1 MELIPAGPKQEPN
14 RPLPT
19 SGRASFGQ
27 TLGSQYSRILGP
39 AANQLSFYTSN
50 DYDPD
55 VQARAEQ
62 YIKDEGLT
70 GDDAD
75 YIRRFGIGSDD
86 NLTDAINTAT
96 RRRVDREIL
105 QNSTG
110 VSLFLTDPAVALS
123 LGLPAL
129 GVRAALYAGRG
140 IQALQAPRAVAGIGP
155 GLTQR
160 AVQAFGDDLAGI
172 ARFAPERMTQI
183 PYVGAARSQAAAEA
197 FSRPVSMAV
206 SAQALIS
213 RRRYTAS
220 QLAKIG
226 ALDAA
231 VVDGSL
237 SLVDALNEISF
248 GEDVADTLTNA
259 AVYTAAITAFGGL
272 LGYGLGAALGAPLRQ
287 SERVRQFGQGY
298 KDYLRE
304 VSQRP
309 TPETSPIVDGKV
321 QYAGAW
327 FTESI
332 FFKAIP
338 TPIRT
343 TVLDK
348 ALPDKWK
355 REMLKL
361 GGDMG
366 MIFRENQAGIATGP
380 SVYINSG
387 RRLGEWHSTVKVI
400 DESFARVSPTGA
412 SEFMNIPVGAG
423 IQTVRRKLG
432 TDVMTPKDWYERI
445 GQLYIDKVPYER
457 MMPEEAASVQA
468 LQSFFQRYEAELTG
482 SGLMNQRDVFF
493 DTYLKEVARQG
504 KAISLVN
511 SIIAQNRRWM
521 TKERAPLVALLEPK
535 LAKRDQLLATQQ
547 SRGLTDKQVKL
558 LQDLEEEIPALQ
570 EGVDRFD
577 SLFKLIDD
585 AESIDDLVA
594 LRGQL
599 DLTPPMRKALEKL
612 EPSIAKMRAQ
622 IDNTLEILQEAGR
635 RGADADPY
643 FFRIWDRRAIEE
655 NTDAFRNILTNWF
668 RDNNVIYRRDDEGMF
683 VRVELPTDSA
693 SLITRADQTI
703 NNILGE
709 FDDDAID
716 AIFSGYGRNGP
727 MISKTLNIPNEL
739 VKDFMVT
746 NVREVM
752 LSYTQRVA
760 PKIEFHKLFQHPT
773 KPGKLMGLEER
784 VEMYRAEMREEGIPE
799 KNIDRYIKN
808 FVAVYDQVVGS
819 NVKRPDAID
828 SKVANVLRT
837 ATTWTF
843 LSGSG
848 IAALGDTASLLMD
861 HEMKTIGRAFIAA
874 LDDPTIL
881 PKAKREVNLSGEA
894 LEIAAGLVHLRML
907 ESQSRDAFTRGTLD
921 KLNNGFFIANGL
933 GPVTVATKVMDGLLR
948 GHTLIEAS
956 QRLAA
961 GNAND
966 FERTF
971 LARYNITDDVARRI
985 TAMPFEETN
994 NKLKLANTEAWDDEI
1009 AVEAFRNALRAGVAN
1024 RIIMGTPADKPLV
1037 MSGATY
1043 IPDSLAARL
1052 PFELPVDPRVKG
1064 FRRFESGLLT
1074 LPFTFY
1080 TYTMGALSKITANH
1094 AAGAV
1099 RNRLSHIAVAMILGG
1114 MIVKFRTPSW
1124 AWDEMDTEDKIARAF
1139 DFSGLAAIYSDA
1151 GYRAISMAQEL
1162 GFENNFPIQPKFK
1175 SDPDTL
1181 GALVSLGGAP
1191 ADWSYEVVKA
1201 AGQMARGDFQDGA
1214 KGLIRMM
1221 PLIDALITGG
1231 VIKDTAS
1238 DLADMLPNRQ

>member
-1 MELIPAGPKQEPN
+1 
-14 RPLPT
+14 LPT
-19 SGRASFGQ
+19 SGPASFGT

-39 AANQLSFYTSN
+39 AANQLSFYTSS

-55 VQARAEQ
+55 VQVRAEE
-62 YIKDEGLT
+62 YIKSEGLT

-86 NLTDAINTAT
+86 NLIDAINTAK
-96 RRRVDREIL
+96 RRRADREIL
-105 QNSTG
+105 ENSTG
-110 VSLFLTDPAVALS
+110 FALFVTDPALAFS
-123 LGLPAL
+123 FGFPGL
-129 GVRAALYAGRG
+129 GVRAALYVGRG
-140 IQALQAPRAVAGIGP
+140 LQALQAARAVPGIGSR
-155 GLTQR
+155 LMER
-160 AVQAFGDDLAGI
+160 ATQAFGDDLAGI
-172 ARFAPERMTQI
+172 ARFAPERMAQI
-183 PYVGAARSQAAAEA
+183 PYVGAARSEAAAEA

-213 RRRYTAS
+213 RRNYSAS
-220 QLAKIG
+220 ELAKIA

-237 SLVDALNEISF
+237 SLVSALNEISF
-248 GEDVADTLTNA
+248 GEDVAETLTNA
-259 AVYTAAITAFGGL
+259 ALYTAGVTAFGGL

-287 SERVRQFGQGY
+287 VERARQFSENFQRH
-298 KDYLRE
+298 LRE

-309 TPETSPIVDGKV
+309 TPETTPIVDGKV

-327 FTESI
+327 FTESA
-332 FFKAIP
+332 FFKSVP
-338 TPIRT
+338 TPVRT
-343 TVLDK
+343 TVLDNF
-348 ALPDKWK
+348 LPDKWK
-355 REMLKL
+355 QEMLKL
-361 GGDMG
+361 GNDMG
-366 MIFRENQAGIATGP
+366 MVFRENQAGISSGT
-380 SVYINSG
+380 SVFLNSG
-387 RRLGEWHSTVKVI
+387 RRLGEWYSTLKVI
-400 DESFARVSPTGA
+400 DESFKKVNPTGA
-412 SEFMNIPVGAG
+412 SEFMNVPVGAM
-423 IQTVRRKLG
+423 IETVRRKLG
-432 TDVMTPKDWYERI
+432 KDVIRPGDWYDHVGR
-445 GQLYIDKVPYER
+445 LYIEKTPYDK
-457 MMPEEAASVQA
+457 MTPEEAASVQA
-468 LQSFFQRYEAELTG
+468 LQSFFQRYEGELTG
-482 SGLMNQRDVFF
+482 LGLINQRDVFF
-493 DTYLKEVARQG
+493 DAYLKEAGRQG

-521 TKERAPLVALLEPK
+521 TRERTPLLKKLEPK
-535 LAKRDQLLATQQ
+535 QAKLEALRATQQ
-547 SRGLTDKQVKL
+547 SRGLTDNQLKL
-558 LQDLEEEIPALQ
+558 LNQLEEEVADLQ
-570 EGVDRFD
+570 VGLEKFD
-577 SLFKLIDD
+577 SLFKMIDD
-585 AESIDDLVA
+585 AASVDDLTA
-594 LRGQL
+594 MRNQL
-599 DLTPPMRKALEKL
+599 DLTPPMTKALGKL
-612 EPSIAKMRAQ
+612 EESITAMRAE
-622 IDNTLEILQEAGR
+622 IDALLEMIEEGSR

-643 FFRIWDRRAIEE
+643 FFRIWNRRAIEE
-655 NTDAFRNILTNWF
+655 NTDAFRNILVNWF
-668 RDNNVIYRRDDEGMF
+668 RDNNVIYRRDDKGRF
-683 VRVELPTDSA
+683 VRVEMPTDSA
-693 SLITRADQTI
+693 SLITRADETI

-727 MISKTLNIPNEL
+727 MISRTLNIPNAL

-760 PKIEFHKLFQHPT
+760 PKIEFHKAFPHPT
-773 KPGKLMGLEER
+773 KPGKLMTLEER
-784 VEMYRAEMREEGIPE
+784 VDLYRKEMTEEGIPE
-799 KNIDRYIKN
+799 QSIDRFIKN

-828 SKVANVLRT
+828 SKIANVLRT

-843 LSGSG
+843 LGGSG
-848 IAALGDTASLLMD
+848 VAALGDTASLLMD
-861 HEMKTIGRAFIAA
+861 HEMKMIGRAFIAA
-874 LDDPTIL
+874 LDDPSIL
-881 PKAKREVNLSGEA
+881 PKAKRELNLAGEA
-894 LEIAAGLVHLRML
+894 LEIAAGLVHLRTL
-907 ESQSRDAFTRGTLD
+907 ESQSRDAFSRGISD

-933 GPVTVATKVMDGLLR
+933 GPVTIATKVMDGLLR

-956 QRLAA
+956 QRLVA

-971 LARYNITDDVARRI
+971 LARYNITEDMARRI
-985 TAMPFEETN
+985 IAMPFEETN
-994 NKLKLANTEAWDDEI
+994 NKLKLANTEAWDDEGALI
-1009 AVEAFRNALRAGVAN
+1009 AFRNALRAGVAN

-1043 IPDSLAARL
+1043 IPDALAARL

-1064 FRRFESGLLT
+1064 YRRLESGLLT

-1124 AWDEMDTEDKIARAF
+1124 AWDEMDTEDKVMRAF
-1139 DFSGLAAIYSDA
+1139 DFSGLAALYSDA
-1151 GYRAISMAQEL
+1151 GYRALSMAQEL
-1162 GFENNFPIQPKFK
+1162 GFENNFPIQPKFQ
-1175 SDPDTL
+1175 SDPDPL

-1201 AGQMARGDFQDGA
+1201 ASQLAQGDFQDGA

-1221 PLIDALITGG
+1221 PLIDAMMTGG

-1238 DLADMLPNRQ
+1238 DLADMLPNRP